1 VKRTVDACNSVSEYP
16 ATFRCSGHTA
26 FAAIPVRHA
35 FERAAWAEP
44 AAALAVP
51 KTPFAQAEAI
61 TWFGRP
67 VGAARNGE
75 LAKAKDAVDRP
86 ARAQRQARQGKRSVL
101 GGPGGHTGAGQR
113 SWIALVE
120 GRKAKAI
127 TGVRQA
133 ADLEGRS
140 GKHVAIENRLSP
152 MRELLGELLMDAQE
166 PVQALKELETSLRN
180 NPNRYCSFAGA
191 ARAADRAGDGYYE
204 KLVTLAGNADTP
216 RPDLIVAK
224 QYLTSK

>member
-1 VKRTVDACNSVSEYP
+1 MLSIALRVLKDRLDMASDQYW
-16 ATFRCSGHTA
+16 AGQ
-26 FAAIPVRHA
+26 AAI
-35 FERAAWAEP
+35 
-44 AAALAVP
+44 
-51 KTPFAQAEAI
+51 Q
-61 TWFGRP
+61 
-67 VGAARNGE
+67 E
-75 LAKAKDAVDRP
+75 LASEA
-86 ARAQRQARQGKRSVL
+86 
-101 GGPGGHTGAGQR
+101 
-113 SWIALVE
+113 WIALVE